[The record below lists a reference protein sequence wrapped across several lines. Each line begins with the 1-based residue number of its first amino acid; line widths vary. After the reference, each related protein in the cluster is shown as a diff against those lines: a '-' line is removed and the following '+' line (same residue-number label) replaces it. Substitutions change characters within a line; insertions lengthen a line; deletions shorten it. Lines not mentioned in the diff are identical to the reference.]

1 MKQIIFSL
9 MALALLLTA
18 CVGKTNKTAGDADSV
33 TTDSLSATTEGP
45 KVDKHTEAYLRQR
58 VDTIYHGKVDSR
70 DAAYCS
76 TRYYKLL
83 TAALDVA
90 EDNETLLLD
99 CDHWTNSQDDTDFSY
114 QIEKISDMTD
124 SSAVVRLKAK
134 NFGKRYPII
143 LNMRFER
150 DDWFVDDFVSDEGT
164 SEKVY
169 FEMYVERGTFYRRF
183 SLEDLLYLTE
193 HYAERSKAEVSG
205 LNFVY
210 HESQQD
216 EEVEFIEYVYG
227 RDIARSTKKA
237 FGYELI
243 NETPHAF
250 YFSISLDTSTNGRL
264 YFASKDDA
272 NNFYE
277 RASKTKPFMFETKRI
292 VVKKQ
297 PDGKSFLVQ
306 EQLNDTAFSTIFA
319 LHRPDRA
326 GEYYEMDVEI
336 YV

>member
-1 MKQIIFSL
+1 
-9 MALALLLTA
+9 MASVVMLTA
-18 CVGKTNKTAGDADSV
+18 CGGKTNKAAGDADSV
-33 TTDSLSATTEGP
+33 TADSVTAAAEEP
-45 KVDKHTEAYLRQR
+45 KVDKHNEAYLRQR
-58 VDTIYHGKVDSR
+58 VDTIYRGKVDSR
-70 DAAYCS
+70 DATYCS

-83 TAALDVA
+83 TAALNVA
-90 EDNETLLLD
+90 EDNEALLLD
-99 CDHWTNSQDDTDFSY
+99 CDHWTNSQDDNDFSY

-150 DDWFVDDFVSDEGT
+150 GDWFVDDFISDEGT
-164 SEKVY
+164 SEKEY
-169 FEMYVERGTFYRRF
+169 FEMFVERGTFYRRF
-183 SLEDLLYLTE
+183 SLQDLLYLTE
-193 HYAERSKAEVSG
+193 HYAERSKAEMSG
-205 LNFVY
+205 LYFIY
-210 HESQQD
+210 HESEQ
-216 EEVEFIEYVYG
+216 EEEINSVEYVYG
-227 RDIARSTKKA
+227 RDIARSTKKS

-243 NETPHAF
+243 NETSHAF
-250 YFSISLDTSTNGRL
+250 YFSMSLDTSTNGRL
-264 YFASKDDA
+264 YFASKADA
-272 NNFYE
+272 NAFYE

-306 EQLNDTAFSTIFA
+306 EQLNDTSFSTIFA